1 MLGPSENWGP
11 FHSAISHAERVARLR
26 GLRAITE
33 LYCGKS
39 HALVKALWLAETGD
53 AADLEGAL
61 LELDRL
67 PALQRRRVLGSYA
80 AHAAFKAQREAN
92 DGGKTP
98 MQLEGGG

>member
-1 MLGPSENWGP
+1 MIGPGENWGP
-11 FHSAISHAERVARLR
+11 FSAAISHPERVARLR

-33 LYCGKS
+33 LYCGKT
-39 HALVKALWLAETGD
+39 HPLVKALWLAETGD
-53 AADLEGAL
+53 DADLAGAL

-80 AHAAFKAQREAN
+80 AHAAYKAARD

-98 MQLEGGG
+98 MQLEGAG

>member
-1 MLGPSENWGP
+1 MIGPGENWGP
-11 FHSAISHAERVARLR
+11 FSGAISHPERVARLR

-33 LYCGKS
+33 LYCGKQ
-39 HALVKALWLAETGD
+39 HPLVKALWLAETGD
-53 AADLEGAL
+53 DGDLAGAL

-80 AHAAFKAQREAN
+80 AHAAYKAARD

-98 MQLEGGG
+98 MQLEGAG